1 MCSKSIV
8 YESDNKNIPLQK
20 FKFEYMKDMPQFASD
35 CIKFTTS
42 RITAIKVVGNSA
54 PEPFRIIE

>member
-20 FKFEYMKDMPQFASD
+20 FKFEYMKDMPQFGMIST
-35 CIKFTTS
+35 IKP
-42 RITAIKVVGNSA
+42 AIALNLRLAESLPSK
-54 PEPFRIIE
+54 